1 MINYFKW
8 LFEEHQYGKIKFLLF
23 LFGVTQCVLLTD
35 DFYREYYYYDMPLY
49 PLIMGYVALYGF
61 TIGIAYQPYTIYKGL
76 KK

>member
-8 LFEEHQYGKIKFLLF
+8 LFKEHQYGKIKFFLF
-23 LFGVTQCVLLTD
+23 LFGVTQCILLTD
-35 DFYREYYYYDMPLY
+35 DFYYEYYYYDMPLY
-49 PLIMGYVALYGF
+49 PLIMGYIALYGF

>member
-8 LFEEHQYGKIKFLLF
+8 LFEEHKYGKIKFLLF
-23 LFGVTQCVLLTD
+23 LFGVTQCFLLTD
-35 DFYREYYYYDMPLY
+35 DFYYEYCYNDLPLY